1 MSNLFS
7 HLLIFFLLVFL
18 SRLPQSTLSLL
29 VRLLNSHSIILTSS
43 FFLSSTYFL
52 NSTNLCFKFFF
63 IHTATI
69 FHYFLFNSTII
80 VMIPLFY
87 FSVSFYFYPCPYFQ
101 YHSFHSFLFLP
112 SGPCISHLYPLDM
125 KFLTF
130 FHSFYLLT
138 SHIISSHLQPLTK
151 LFLLIWQPRDILKKG
166 LYFINYIL

>member
-7 HLLIFFLLVFL
+7 HLLISFLLFSSLFSSLAFL
-18 SRLPQSTLSLL
+18 CLLSLL
-29 VRLLNSHSIILTSS
+29 VRLLKSHSIILTSS

-52 NSTNLCFKFFF
+52 NSINLWFKFFF
-63 IHTATI
+63 IQTGTM

-80 VMIPLFY
+80 VMIPFLFY

-130 FHSFYLLT
+130 FHSFYLFT
-138 SHIISSHLQPLTK
+138 SHIISHLSAPHKTLPPYMAT
-151 LFLLIWQPRDILKKG
+151 P
-166 LYFINYIL
+166 